1 MNSVK
6 VTREEVERF
15 LSVQQPIYSSDYG
28 YSSGFG
34 RGDGS
39 GFGSNDGYGFGSGN
53 SSGPGFGEGSGF
65 GYGDISAYSSVRGGI
80 KVLNGNIVD
89 YIDNIPTI
97 ITQVHG
103 NIACGYIVQNFP
115 TLESCF
121 IAKVDNFFA
130 HGKTLKEAVANA
142 KAKRMR
148 KIPIEE
154 QIEKFIK
161 VLGPLDSEHTGKEF
175 YDWHHVLTGSCEMGR
190 NEFCKIHNIDL
201 TKKYTV
207 KYFLDITKNTYGGD
221 VIKLIRESYKNI
233 NE

>member
-28 YSSGFG
+28 YSSGLG

-115 TLESCF
+115 TFESCF

-161 VLGPLDSEHTGKEF
+161 VLGPLNSEHTGKEF

-190 NEFCKIHNIDL
+190 DEFCKIHNIDL

>member
-28 YSSGFG
+28 YSSGLG

-161 VLGPLDSEHTGKEF
+161 VLGPLDSEHAGKEF

-190 NEFCKIHNIDL
+190 DEFCKIHNIDL